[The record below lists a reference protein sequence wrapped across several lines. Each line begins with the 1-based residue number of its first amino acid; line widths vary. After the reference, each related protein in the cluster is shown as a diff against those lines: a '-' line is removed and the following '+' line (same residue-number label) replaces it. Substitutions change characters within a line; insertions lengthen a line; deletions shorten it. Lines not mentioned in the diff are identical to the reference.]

1 MMLNHTTC
9 CNLSF
14 NYRYVSLFSHISCH
28 FVFVEITPVH
38 VPLLPLPLPVRNF
51 QILSVSR
58 IFRNQSGL
66 FNSHFFKVFWPLI
79 WNPILGAQ
87 FFQFYFLLI
96 LPFKILYL
104 EDENLKKSFCCFF
117 RSSEFQDAFFL
128 FLKLSRFELDSG
140 FNHFFLIFP
149 FFSMFPW
156 VSLLTW
162 FSPKDK

>member
-51 QILSVSR
+51 QILSDSR

-79 WNPILGAQ
+79 WNPILGAH

-104 EDENLKKSFCCFF
+104 EDENLRKSFLLLFPVVRVSGCIFF
-117 RSSEFQDAFFL
+117 YFWNC
-128 FLKLSRFELDSG
+128 LDL
-140 FNHFFLIFP
+140 NWTVDLIIFLIFP

-162 FSPKDK
+162 FSPEDK